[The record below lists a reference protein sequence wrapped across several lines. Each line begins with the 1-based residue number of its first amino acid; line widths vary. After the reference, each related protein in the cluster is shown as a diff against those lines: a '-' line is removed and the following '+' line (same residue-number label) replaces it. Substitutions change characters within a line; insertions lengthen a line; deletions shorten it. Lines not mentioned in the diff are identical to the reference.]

1 MLRPGFI
8 LVFLCCAC
16 FISWTRRRSTTITD
30 KPAMPLT
37 TPPVERTLIHSRDII
52 CRGYRRADGLW
63 DIEGQLSDTKTY
75 DFNTEERG
83 TIEAGDRIHGMWLRL
98 TVDDD
103 FLVHGVEAVTDH
115 SPYRACPA
123 VTANFQRLVGLSIG
137 SGWTRAV
144 KERLGGVQGCTH
156 LVEML
161 GPLATVAFQTIF
173 TLLAR
178 ERAEREKTEPGKP
191 LENKATE
198 RPTLL
203 NMCHIMASD
212 GEVARRHWPEF
223 YTGSKETPATAEK
236 PEPVD

>member
-1 MLRPGFI
+1 
-8 LVFLCCAC
+8 
-16 FISWTRRRSTTITD
+16 
-30 KPAMPLT
+30 MPLSP
-37 TPPVERTLIHSRDII
+37 PPVERQLIHSRDII
-52 CRGYRRADGLW
+52 CRGYRRTDGLW
-63 DIEGQLSDTKTY
+63 DIEGRLSDTKTY
-75 DFNTEERG
+75 EFHTEERG
-83 TIEAGDRIHGMWLRL
+83 TIHPGDHIHGMWLRL

-103 FLVHGVEAVTDH
+103 FHVHGVEAVTDD

-123 VTANFQRLVGLSIG
+123 VAPNFQRLVGLTIG
-137 SGWTRAV
+137 PGWTRAV

-178 ERAEREKTEPGKP
+178 ERAEREKTEAGRP
-191 LENKATE
+191 LESKQTS

-203 NMCHIMASD
+203 NMCHVLSSD

-223 YTGSKETPATAEK
+223 YTGPMERPAARDPE
-236 PEPVD
+236 EPVD